1 MTPLAGF
8 FIALLA
14 GLLVRPPRLAMAAA
28 TPPWLA
34 VLAVQTWHIGSGQSV
49 SPDSAI
55 RNPGYPLV
63 QIFIFAASLGIAA
76 GVSAW
81 RSRHLSARLRRSM
94 STVRIAALSAL
105 ATLAATPTAL
115 LIFRFFDTPS
125 ITQQG
130 NGEPPLPGVIGMIAL
145 VLALAVLAVVEARAR
160 RTPDAERRAR
170 TAPGDAS

>member
-8 FIALLA
+8 IIALLA

-34 VLAVQTWHIGSGQSV
+34 VLAIQTWHIGSGLSV
-49 SPDSAI
+49 SPASAI

-63 QIFIFAASLGIAA
+63 QILIFAATLGIAA

-81 RSRHLSARLRRSM
+81 RSRHVSDRLRRSM
-94 STVRIAALSAL
+94 STMRIATLSAL
-105 ATLAATPTAL
+105 ATLAATPIAL

-125 ITQQG
+125 VTQQG
-130 NGEPPLPGVIGMIAL
+130 NGEPPLPGVVGMIAL
-145 VLALAVLAVVEARAR
+145 VLALAGLAVVEARAR
-160 RTPDAERRAR
+160 RAPDAEGHAR
-170 TAPGDAS
+170 TAPGDAR